1 MNPCNRR
8 KGWSIVESQLV
19 NALQV
24 LGWVL
29 TLLGQVQVARKRRA
43 GFATW
48 IVANIVLI
56 GLSAHVGLW
65 WSIGMYLTNIAVC
78 AWSFRSW
85 AQADEGRM
93 RTLFVNRRTAW

>member
-1 MNPCNRR
+1 MQSTE
-8 KGWSIVESQLV
+8 GIVMAESQLV
-19 NALQV
+19 SALQV

-43 GFATW
+43 RFATW

-56 GLSAHVGLW
+56 GLIARFGLG
-65 WSIGMYLTNIAVC
+65 WSIGAYATNIAVC
-78 AWSFRSW
+78 AWWFRAWS
-85 AQADEGRM
+85 QADEGRM

>member
-1 MNPCNRR
+1 
-8 KGWSIVESQLV
+8 
-19 NALQV
+19 
-24 LGWVL
+24 
-29 TLLGQVQVARKRRA
+29 
-43 GFATW
+43 
-48 IVANIVLI
+48 
-56 GLSAHVGLW
+56 LSARVGLW

>member
-1 MNPCNRR
+1 M
-8 KGWSIVESQLV
+8 ESQLV

-29 TLLGQVQVARKRRA
+29 TLLGQVQVA

-56 GLSAHVGLW
+56 GLSARVGLW

-78 AWSFRSW
+78 AWSFRAW
-85 AQADEGRM
+85 GQADAGRM

>member
-1 MNPCNRR
+1 M
-8 KGWSIVESQLV
+8 ESQLV

-56 GLSAHVGLW
+56 GLSACVGLW
-65 WSIGMYLTNIAVC
+65 WSIGMYLTNIGVC
-78 AWSFRSW
+78 AWSFRAW
-85 AQADEGRM
+85 GQADEGRM

>member
-1 MNPCNRR
+1 MLRHGARAMVGARGGIRR
-8 KGWSIVESQLV
+8 APRPATERARSPPPR
-19 NALQV
+19 
-24 LGWVL
+24 
-29 TLLGQVQVARKRRA
+29 ARKRRA

-56 GLSAHVGLW
+56 GLSARVGLW

>member
-1 MNPCNRR
+1 MQSM
-8 KGWSIVESQLV
+8 KGMVMVEGQLV
-19 NALQV
+19 SALQV
-24 LGWVL
+24 VGWAL

-43 GFATW
+43 GFVTW

-56 GLSAHVGLW
+56 GLSARVGLW

-78 AWSFRSW
+78 AWSFRAW
-85 AQADEGRM
+85 AQADQCRM

>member
-1 MNPCNRR
+1 M
-8 KGWSIVESQLV
+8 VESQLV
-19 NALQV
+19 SALQL

-78 AWSFRSW
+78 AWSFRAW
-85 AQADEGRM
+85 GQADEGRM

>member
-1 MNPCNRR
+1 M
-8 KGWSIVESQLV
+8 ESQLV

-56 GLSAHVGLW
+56 GLSARVGL
-65 WSIGMYLTNIAVC
+65 S
-78 AWSFRSW
+78 
-85 AQADEGRM
+85 
-93 RTLFVNRRTAW
+93 

>member
-1 MNPCNRR
+1 MME
-8 KGWSIVESQLV
+8 GQLV
-19 NALQV
+19 SALQV
-24 LGWVL
+24 LGWIL

-56 GLSAHVGLW
+56 GLSARVGLW
-65 WSIGMYLTNIAVC
+65 WSIGMYATNIAVC
-78 AWSFRSW
+78 AWSFRAW
-85 AQADEGRM
+85 AQVDQGHM